1 MRQERKPMTTVFH
14 RHVVSLALAAGFAA
28 AGPFAY
34 GAVAAATPAMAPAA
48 AMAAAAA
55 LPSDS
60 VYQLPLVLTDQHGKA
75 GDWRQRRGRP
85 QLLAMFYSNCRFI
98 CPLIIDSGKA
108 VERQLSPAQQ
118 AKLGV
123 LYISM
128 DPARDTP
135 ARLAEVV
142 RDRRIDDARWTLA
155 APRAADVRAVAG
167 VLDIRYRQLS
177 DGEFNHTSAL
187 ILLDA
192 NGRIVAR
199 TEKMGTDVD
208 PAFVAA
214 VKAVL

>member
-1 MRQERKPMTTVFH
+1 MKTIMH
-14 RHVVSLALAAGFAA
+14 SAVSLALAAGLAA
-28 AGPFAY
+28 VATA
-34 GAVAAATPAMAPAA
+34 ATAAAATPAVAA
-48 AMAAAAA
+48 TPTPGAAQAQAA

-75 GDWRQRRGRP
+75 RDWRQRRGQP
-85 QLLAMFYSNCRFI
+85 QLVAMFYSNCRFI
-98 CPLIIDSGKA
+98 CPLIIESGKA
-108 VERQLSPAQQ
+108 VQRQLSPAQQ

-135 ARLAEVV
+135 ARLAQVV
-142 RDRRIDDARWTLA
+142 KERRIDDARWTLA
-155 APRAADVRAVAG
+155 SPRAADVRAVAG

-192 NGRIVAR
+192 DGRILAR
-199 TEKMGTDVD
+199 TEKMGSDID
-208 PAFVAA
+208 PAFLAA
-214 VKAVL
+214 VKAAL

>member
-1 MRQERKPMTTVFH
+1 MRQERRPMTTRSSQFA
-14 RHVVSLALAAGFAA
+14 LALALAVGCAVAA
-28 AGPFAY
+28 PLASAPA
-34 GAVAAATPAMAPAA
+34 AAATPGAPAQSA
-48 AMAAAAA
+48 RA

-75 GDWRQRRGRP
+75 RDWTQRRGRP
-85 QLLAMFYSNCRFI
+85 QLVAMFYSNCRFI
-98 CPLIIDSGKA
+98 CPLIIESGKA
-108 VERQLSPAQQ
+108 VQRQLSPAQQ

-135 ARLAEVV
+135 ARLAQVARE
-142 RDRRIDDARWTLA
+142 RRIDDARWTLA
-155 APRAADVRAVAG
+155 SPRAADVRAVAG

-192 NGRIVAR
+192 DGRILAR
-199 TEKMGTDVD
+199 TETMGSDVD

-214 VKAVL
+214 VRAAL